1 MRWCTKIDKYKV
13 CTHKR
18 TPTHTDFARLV
29 SANVG
34 HDRVENWLLT
44 EPNIKGQFNND
55 LMAVVMEEMTMALRV
70 KKKLKND
77 SLVFLLTFGPKSWNG
92 QGQE

>member
-1 MRWCTKIDKYKV
+1 M

-18 TPTHTDFARLV
+18 TPTHTEFSWFV

-34 HDRVENWLLT
+34 HDRVEHWLLT

-55 LMAVVMEEMTMALRV
+55 LVAVVMEEMTMALRI
-70 KKKLKND
+70 L
-77 SLVFLLTFGPKSWNG
+77 
-92 QGQE
+92 